1 MPVYTYTTIDDPLAT
16 DGTSASGI
24 NDMGQIV
31 GAYRDGSGGH
41 GFLLS
46 GGTYTALND
55 PLGFDTTALGIN
67 ASGQI
72 VGSYQAD
79 AIHRKGFLYDP
90 SRGIFPPYF
99 TLTPPTARDLIDA
112 HGINAAGLIV
122 GGFDD
127 L

>member
-16 DGTSASGI
+16 LGTVASGI

-55 PLGFDTTALGIN
+55 PSGFDTTAIGIN

-79 AIHRKGFLYDP
+79 AITQKGFLYDP
-90 SRGIFPPYF
+90 SRGIFPHICLWHQQCRPD
-99 TLTPPTARDLIDA
+99 RR
-112 HGINAAGLIV
+112 GIP
-122 GGFDD
+122 
-127 L
+127 

>member
-1 MPVYTYTTIDDPLAT
+1 MQLKLSKFDSGSAFRLRLSARETIRGARVMPIYTYATLDDPSSSTGAT
-16 DGTSASGI
+16 VPLGI
-24 NDMGQIV
+24 NDAGQIV
-31 GAYRDGSGGH
+31 GGSGNH

-79 AIHRKGFLYDP
+79 GIHRKGFLYDP
-90 SRGIFPPYF
+90 SRGIFPP
-99 TLTPPTARDLIDA
+99 TSP
-112 HGINAAGLIV
+112 
-122 GGFDD
+122 
-127 L
+127 